1 MGWSDPQVFGN
12 PRFPKLRKINLYVR
26 QGEDDADLEGER
38 LLTSI
43 NNFKTQLHI
52 FRRGPKA
59 LEEYVLAFI
68 DGLQSEHQ
76 TFFRA
81 EDAGQ
86 LASEGQSLIQRLK
99 TTSLYQGSITKKK
112 QSEIKVKEYLD
123 TKDFTYA
130 SDLRSI
136 PGNEEESHPW
146 NGCFDNFRRFLC
158 GFRAAKVTPVKIAI
172 IDDGMMA

>member
-1 MGWSDPQVFGN
+1 MLTSHSGRG
-12 PRFPKLRKINLYVR
+12 RH
-26 QGEDDADLEGER
+26 ELEHER

-43 NNFKTQLHI
+43 NNFKTKLNI
-52 FRRGPKA
+52 IRRGPKA

-68 DGLQSEHQ
+68 DGLLSEHQ

-86 LASEGQSLIQRLK
+86 LASEGQSLIQRLN
-99 TTSLYQGSITKKK
+99 TTLLYQRSITTKD

-130 SDLRSI
+130 SDSRSI
-136 PGNEEESHPW
+136 PGNEEE
-146 NGCFDNFRRFLC
+146 
-158 GFRAAKVTPVKIAI
+158 
-172 IDDGMMA
+172 

>member
-1 MGWSDPQVFGN
+1 MECLPAI
-12 PRFPKLRKINLYVR
+12 K
-26 QGEDDADLEGER
+26 GEDNNDLEGER

-43 NNFKTQLHI
+43 NNFKTQLNI
-52 FRRGPKA
+52 VRRGPKA

-86 LASEGQSLIQRLK
+86 VASEGQSLIQRLK
-99 TTSLYQGSITKKK
+99 TTCLYQRSIITKE
-112 QSEIKVKEYLD
+112 QSEIKVKKYLH

-130 SDLRSI
+130 SDFRSMAE
-136 PGNEEESHPW
+136 NEEESHPW
-146 NGCFDNFRRFLC
+146 NGCFDNFRGFLC

>member
-1 MGWSDPQVFGN
+1 MEFLPAI
-12 PRFPKLRKINLYVR
+12 K
-26 QGEDDADLEGER
+26 GEDDTDLERER

-43 NNFKTQLHI
+43 NNFKTQLNI
-52 FRRGPKA
+52 TRRGPKA

-99 TTSLYQGSITKKK
+99 TTSLYRRGITTKE
-112 QSEIKVKEYLD
+112 QIEIKEKSYLD

-130 SDLRSI
+130 SDFRSI
-136 PGNEEESHPW
+136 PGNEEE
-146 NGCFDNFRRFLC
+146 
-158 GFRAAKVTPVKIAI
+158 
-172 IDDGMMA
+172 